1 MKYIQI
7 ALLLVPLLSFAA
19 ADSYRLSWR
28 SDPATSMV
36 IGWNQVSGAKAE
48 VCYDTQDHGRKAI
61 DYRFRRLPDRV
72 VDYRGM
78 TNCFVRLE
86 NLAPDTAYYFV
97 ICDSEG
103 VGQRLWFRTGP
114 ATAMPFTFIAG
125 GDSRTNPEPRR
136 RGNKLVAKLRPLFVL
151 FGGDYTGSGTPA
163 EWKEWLQDWQ
173 LTISADGRIYP
184 IIASHGN
191 HENADLQMMSKV
203 FDTPHPDQYY
213 SFGFADDL
221 MRIWVLNTELAYK
234 APAVVPAQQAWL
246 EANLSQHA
254 DATWKLASYHR
265 PMRPHTTTKAEGL
278 KRIAAWAQ
286 LFYDQGIDLV
296 VESDTHMVKRSYP
309 LRPSEG
315 EGSYE
320 SFVRDDQ
327 TGMVF
332 IGEGSWGAPPKPADD
347 DKPWTMA
354 CDSFHQF
361 KWIQVQPDEMLIRTV
376 KFEDVEKVEA
386 LTEETL
392 FAEPENMVFWEPETG
407 KTLRLPFSTTHAS
420 YHAPGT
426 QSARPSR
433 SQVWSWSVDGKT
445 WHEGKAPLGYGD
457 GHVRTKIMAGNEK
470 PQYAL
475 LKKSFMVEDPAAV
488 ARLFFDLQVD
498 DGCVIKLNGTEVIRY
513 NMPAGPI
520 TDKSRASTGIF
531 GAKEK
536 QVVSRPVDLTSL
548 KLGVNTIEA
557 RVHQFGPHSS
567 DLVFDLSVRME
578 QKADAQSTAA
588 TADYA
593 FGAIADCQYCNIQ
606 TKGKRRYA
614 QSEKKLTDCVADFNT
629 MDLAFVTHLGD
640 FIDRDFESFDVV
652 GPIYNQ
658 LRMPK
663 YHVLGNHDFSVADHL
678 KKDVPSKMGMPS
690 KYYDYEKEG
699 WRYVVLDGND
709 VSFHAYPE
717 NSEDAQKA
725 AEYYE
730 TNKITS
736 PQWNG
741 AVGEKQL
748 SWLKG
753 VLESAQQAHE
763 KVILF
768 CHFPAYPPNNHNLW
782 NAEQVIALL
791 EGYPCVKAYIN
802 GHNHSGGYGLKEG
815 IHYLT
820 LKGMVDTE
828 TTSYAVIRLSADKI
842 EVDGYGRE
850 EDRILP
856 VKTRAAARP

>member
-1 MKYIQI
+1 M
-7 ALLLVPLLSFAA
+7 AGRPS
-19 ADSYRLSWR
+19 
-28 SDPATSMV
+28 T
-36 IGWNQVSGAKAE
+36 IG
-48 VCYDTQDHGRKAI
+48 
-61 DYRFRRLPDRV
+61 FRRLPDRV

-125 GDSRTNPEPRR
+125 GDSRTNPEPAAAGAINLSLSCVRSSYFS
-136 RGNKLVAKLRPLFVL
+136 AATTP
-151 FGGDYTGSGTPA
+151 GSGTPA

-407 KTLRLPFSTTHAS
+407 KNPAVAVQYNACELSRPLVPRVHAS
-420 YHAPGT
+420 
-426 QSARPSR
+426 
-433 SQVWSWSVDGKT
+433 
-445 WHEGKAPLGYGD
+445 
-457 GHVRTKIMAGNEK
+457 
-470 PQYAL
+470 
-475 LKKSFMVEDPAAV
+475 PAARYGHGV
-488 ARLFFDLQVD
+488 WMAKHGMKGRRRWATGTAMCGRRLWRATT
-498 DGCVIKLNGTEVIRY
+498 NR
-513 NMPAGPI
+513 NMPC
-520 TDKSRASTGIF
+520 
-531 GAKEK
+531 
-536 QVVSRPVDLTSL
+536 SRPPSWW
-548 KLGVNTIEA
+548 
-557 RVHQFGPHSS
+557 R
-567 DLVFDLSVRME
+567 
-578 QKADAQSTAA
+578 
-588 TADYA
+588 
-593 FGAIADCQYCNIQ
+593 IQ
-606 TKGKRRYA
+606 
-614 QSEKKLTDCVADFNT
+614 
-629 MDLAFVTHLGD
+629 
-640 FIDRDFESFDVV
+640 
-652 GPIYNQ
+652 Q
-658 LRMPK
+658 L
-663 YHVLGNHDFSVADHL
+663 
-678 KKDVPSKMGMPS
+678 
-690 KYYDYEKEG
+690 
-699 WRYVVLDGND
+699 
-709 VSFHAYPE
+709 
-717 NSEDAQKA
+717 
-725 AEYYE
+725 
-730 TNKITS
+730 
-736 PQWNG
+736 
-741 AVGEKQL
+741 
-748 SWLKG
+748 
-753 VLESAQQAHE
+753 
-763 KVILF
+763 
-768 CHFPAYPPNNHNLW
+768 
-782 NAEQVIALL
+782 
-791 EGYPCVKAYIN
+791 
-802 GHNHSGGYGLKEG
+802 
-815 IHYLT
+815 
-820 LKGMVDTE
+820 
-828 TTSYAVIRLSADKI
+828 
-842 EVDGYGRE
+842 
-850 EDRILP
+850 
-856 VKTRAAARP
+856 